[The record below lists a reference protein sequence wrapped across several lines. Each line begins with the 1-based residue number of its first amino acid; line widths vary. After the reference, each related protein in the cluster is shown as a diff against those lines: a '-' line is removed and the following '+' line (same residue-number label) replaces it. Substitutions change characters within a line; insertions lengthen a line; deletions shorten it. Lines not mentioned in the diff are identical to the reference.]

1 MGIACAR
8 LVRPSV
14 RLHAWIASSADV
26 MPYEGNQRKGME
38 GLEEIGACVLFL
50 RF

>member
-1 MGIACAR
+1 
-8 LVRPSV
+8 
-14 RLHAWIASSADV
+14 

-50 RF
+50 RFSIGGEFDCVD